1 MAFVSTRHKVVCLH
15 DQQASEVPGPGVIFA
30 SITDDRRWVFFQACR
45 AASPMRLWAH
55 SFPLGRLSGSCSSG
69 LIAEEESRLLA
80 SVQSSPR
87 MSPYTVTSRFR
98 PASCSPCSAACWV
111 GRRDRL
117 AELATTDALTGL
129 QNARALQ
136 DRLQREVARAVRYRQ
151 PLSLLLIDL
160 DGLKVINDRLGHP
173 AGDRALLHVAD
184 AIRVQLRASDIGSR
198 WGGDE
203 FALLA
208 PNTRRPAAA
217 ALAQRVQSLV
227 GHAPVGDGVP
237 PMTVSIGM
245 ATFDPDGAAQVD
257 ASSLMKEADT
267 ALYGAKRRS
276 ARVRDRASRA

>member
-1 MAFVSTRHKVVCLH
+1 MGILSGVPRRLSYAALGAFLSVGAPVGLLLVRLNRGGRISFARIGAELAENVPIYRYISISTGL
-15 DQQASEVPGPGVIFA
+15 
-30 SITDDRRWVFFQACR
+30 VFTLFGG
-45 AASPMRLWAH
+45 M
-55 SFPLGRLSGSCSSG
+55 LGRQ
-69 LIAEEESRLLA
+69 A
-80 SVQSSPR
+80 
-87 MSPYTVTSRFR
+87 
-98 PASCSPCSAACWV
+98 
-111 GRRDRL
+111 DRL

-237 PMTVSIGM
+237 PMTVSIGI

-276 ARVRDRASRA
+276 PRVRDRASRA